1 MHADRDDAPLR
12 NQKKS
17 GILKWMV
24 ALGIGTG
31 ITAGMLFVASMNAGK
46 NQLKS
51 ALTVTT
57 STPAEDIQPK
67 PEKKQEIDWD
77 KVVEEQAR
85 RDAGTPRIVSR
96 SEEAAAQKLKDEAER
111 ERRANEAIAILNA
124 KNFGE
129 GVVAETQKK
138 KGKQEIVI
146 VGKES
151 RISDFC
157 PGGEGSIMRRNC
169 KQRVN
174 LNTRN

>member
-12 NQKKS
+12 RQKKS
-17 GILKWMV
+17 GIMKWMV

-31 ITAGMLFVASMNAGK
+31 ITVGMLFVASMNAGK

-57 STPAEDIQPK
+57 RTPAETIQPK
-67 PEKKQEIDWD
+67 PEKKKEIDWD

-85 RDAGTPRIVSR
+85 RDAGKRIVSTP
-96 SEEAAAQKLKDEAER
+96 EEIAAQKLKDQAER
-111 ERRANEAIAILNA
+111 DRRANEAIAILNA

-129 GVVAETQKK
+129 GVAAETQKK

>member
-1 MHADRDDAPLR
+1 MHANREDAPFR
-12 NQKKS
+12 ARKQS
-17 GILKWMV
+17 GILKWIV

-46 NQLKS
+46 NQLKN

-57 STPAEDIQPK
+57 STPAAVNQPK
-67 PEKKQEIDWD
+67 IEKKQEIDWD
-77 KVVEEQAR
+77 KIVEEQAR
-85 RDAGTPRIVSR
+85 RDAGPRIVSTQ
-96 SEEAAAQKLKDEAER
+96 EETEAQRLKDQADR

-124 KNFGE
+124 KSFGE

-138 KGKQEIVI
+138 KGKQEIVV
-146 VGKES
+146 VGRES

-157 PGGEGSIMRRNC
+157 PGGEGSITRRNC

>member
-1 MHADRDDAPLR
+1 MQADRDDAPLR
-12 NQKKS
+12 RQKKS
-17 GILKWMV
+17 GIMKWMV

-31 ITAGMLFVASMNAGK
+31 ITVGMLFVASMNAGK
-46 NQLKS
+46 NQLKN

-57 STPAEDIQPK
+57 NTPTEAIQPK
-67 PEKKQEIDWD
+67 AEKKQEIDWD

-85 RDAGTPRIVSR
+85 RDAGKRIVSTP
-96 SEEAAAQKLKDEAER
+96 EEIAAQKLKDQVER
-111 ERRANEAIAILNA
+111 DRRANEAIAILNA